1 MTRDT
6 RDPRPCLLIFGQCLA
21 AAVSDLDPVTRI
33 WVSARPRHVT
43 RDTADICFRIF
54 PDTIFIPDGTGQH
67 VTEHPCQGAQGEEL
81 VYRPNLCTGKLV
93 MFR

>member
-1 MTRDT
+1 M
-6 RDPRPCLLIFGQCLA
+6 
-21 AAVSDLDPVTRI
+21 SDLDPVTRI

-54 PDTIFIPDGTGQH
+54 PDTIFISDGTGQH
-67 VTEHPCQGAQGEEL
+67 VTEHPRQGAQGEEL
-81 VYRPNLCTGKLV
+81 VYRPQLCTGKLV